1 MNIAIIPA
9 RGGSKRIP
17 KKNIRLF
24 RGKPMIAWSIEAAI
38 ESNCFDKVFV
48 STDSEEIASIA
59 KSLGAWVPFLRPN
72 NISDDYS
79 TTKDV
84 IEYCIQWFKE
94 KNIVVNYVCCLY
106 ATAPFVRAD
115 DLKKGL
121 NLINQQTENRFIFS
135 ATNFSFPIQRA
146 IKINEEGISSM
157 FYPENFNV
165 RSQDLEN
172 AYHDAGQFYFAK
184 PNVWINKENLF
195 EDALPILIPNWRV
208 QDIDEE
214 DDWARAEMLHEI
226 LEKKNE
232 RKEQTKI

>member
-38 ESNCFDKVFV
+38 ASNCFEKIFV

-59 KSLGAWVPFLRPN
+59 EGLGAWVPFLRPKY
-72 NISDDYS
+72 ISDDYS

-84 IEYCIQWFKE
+84 IVYCIDWLKE
-94 KNIVVNYVCCLY
+94 KNININYACCLY
-106 ATAPFVRAD
+106 ATAPFVESD

-121 NLINQQTENRFIFS
+121 NLIKKQTKDRFIFS

-146 IKINEEGISSM
+146 IKINNLGISSM

-165 RSQDLEN
+165 RSQDLEK
-172 AYHDAGQFYFAK
+172 AYHDAGQFYIAN
-184 PNVWINKENLF
+184 PSVWINKENLF

-214 DDWARAEMLHEI
+214 DDWERAQMLHEI
-226 LEKKNE
+226 LEKK
-232 RKEQTKI
+232 TSD

>member
-38 ESNCFDKVFV
+38 ASNCFDKVFV

-59 KSLGAWVPFLRPN
+59 KSLGAWVPFLRPK

-84 IEYCIQWFKE
+84 IEYCINWLKE
-94 KNIVVNYVCCLY
+94 NNFVVNYVCCLY
-106 ATAPFVRAD
+106 ATAPFVKSD

-121 NLINQQTENRFIFS
+121 NLITKQTENRFIFS

-146 IKINEEGISSM
+146 IKINEDGISSM

-172 AYHDAGQFYFAK
+172 AYHDAGQFYIAK
-184 PNVWINKENLF
+184 PCVWINKENLF

-226 LEKKNE
+226 LQKKNE
-232 RKEQTKI
+232 NNY